1 MRPAEAGL
9 AVTECRLVYRIT
21 STGVLECRMTRSV
34 TLPIAPSGF
43 LTASASQLT
52 FTPDNWSAPQSVTL
66 TSEND
71 RDDVNLW
78 REIVHTSTADGFI
91 AGHLKVLVESR

>member
-1 MRPAEAGL
+1 
-9 AVTECRLVYRIT
+9 
-21 STGVLECRMTRSV
+21 MTRSV
-34 TLPIAPSGF
+34 NLSIAPSGF